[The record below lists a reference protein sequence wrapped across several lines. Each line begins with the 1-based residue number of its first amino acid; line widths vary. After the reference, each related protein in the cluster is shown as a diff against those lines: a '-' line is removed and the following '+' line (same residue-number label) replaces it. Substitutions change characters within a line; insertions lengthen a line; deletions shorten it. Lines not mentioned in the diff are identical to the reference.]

1 MGKLWFSSCIHQ
13 HEAIKLKS
21 SYFQHCLNTNI
32 FNSILAWY
40 LKEWPNVN
48 RFSNWGFEWKS
59 SHEMQ
64 CGSSVFD
71 VWNTSNHELKGVCSA
86 WGSSFCALT
95 IMLIFW
101 VILDF
106 IDSGQKLGYIYQM
119 DNGHSMWRSLSKNT
133 STTVVPKYLL
143 QYSNCLIQVT
153 DPQKL
158 WSKFLEWLGN
168 PQIPKTS
175 SVFWW
180 CMRPPR
186 FTSVRGRIVFITA
199 SLFAGKRV

>member
-1 MGKLWFSSCIHQ
+1 MAKCQCSIAFPTEFLSEKVAMKCDVVVQCLMYGTYQIMSWKGCAQ
-13 HEAIKLKS
+13 HGVQV
-21 SYFQHCLNTNI
+21 FVH
-32 FNSILAWY
+32 
-40 LKEWPNVN
+40 
-48 RFSNWGFEWKS
+48 NW
-59 SHEMQ
+59 
-64 CGSSVFD
+64 
-71 VWNTSNHELKGVCSA
+71 TI
-86 WGSSFCALT
+86 

-133 STTVVPKYLL
+133 STTVLPKYLL

>member
-1 MGKLWFSSCIHQ
+1 MSV
-13 HEAIKLKS
+13 
-21 SYFQHCLNTNI
+21 LN
-32 FNSILAWY
+32 S
-40 LKEWPNVN
+40 
-48 RFSNWGFEWKS
+48 FSNWVFEWKS

-71 VWNTSNHELKGVCSA
+71 VWNISNHELKGVCSA
-86 WGSSFCALT
+86 WGSSFCALLNNHYVDVVEPFLT
-95 IMLIFW
+95 LLIQDRSW
-101 VILDF
+101 DW
-106 IDSGQKLGYIYQM
+106 LGYIYQM

-133 STTVVPKYLL
+133 STTVLPKYLL

-199 SLFAGKRV
+199 SLFADKRV

>member
-1 MGKLWFSSCIHQ
+1 MSV
-13 HEAIKLKS
+13 
-21 SYFQHCLNTNI
+21 LN
-32 FNSILAWY
+32 S
-40 LKEWPNVN
+40 
-48 RFSNWGFEWKS
+48 FSNWVFERKS
-59 SHEMQ
+59 SHEMR

-71 VWNTSNHELKGVCSA
+71 VWNISNHELKGVCSA
-86 WGSSFCALT
+86 WGSSFCALLNNHYVDILSHSWLYWFRT
-95 IMLIFW
+95 EARIYLSNGQWPLHVKIF
-101 VILDF
+101 V
-106 IDSGQKLGYIYQM
+106 Q
-119 DNGHSMWRSLSKNT
+119 
-133 STTVVPKYLL
+133 KYLNYCPAKIL
-143 QYSNCLIQVT
+143 AANCLIQVT

-199 SLFAGKRV
+199 SLFADKRV